1 MLCFQVT
8 FRKQGDNKAGIQ
20 FHMHLLLVEDD
31 NKMVN
36 ALKRGLEEENHRV
49 TVAQDGVSAAQIVEG
64 CDFDVIILD
73 VMLPGL
79 DGFGVAR
86 RLRQRHVQTPILM
99 LTAKD
104 TVPDITAGL
113 DAGADD
119 YLTKPFVF
127 AELLARIRALA
138 RRGPSHLATVL
149 KVGELTLDPSTR
161 EVRRGNREIKLTA
174 TEYRLLELL
183 MRHPGRPVSRS
194 AILNAVWGLG
204 EEIEDNTL
212 DAFVSLLRAKI
223 NRKSDRQLIHTI
235 RGFGYCL
242 RGGS

>member
-1 MLCFQVT
+1 
-8 FRKQGDNKAGIQ
+8 
-20 FHMHLLLVEDD
+20 MHLLLVEDD
-31 NKMVN
+31 SKMLN

-49 TVAQDGVSAAQIVEG
+49 TVARDGVSASEIAEF
-64 CDFDVIILD
+64 CNFDVVLLD

-79 DGFGVAR
+79 DGFEVAR
-86 RLRQRHVQTPILM
+86 RLRRHHVQTPILM

-104 TVPDITAGL
+104 AVPDITRGL
-113 DAGADD
+113 DVGADD

-138 RRGPSHLATVL
+138 RRGPAHLPTVL

-161 EVRRGNREIKLTA
+161 EVRRGSREIKLTA

-183 MRHPGRPVSRS
+183 MRHPGRGVSRS
-194 AILNAVWGLG
+194 AILTAVWGLG
-204 EEIEDNTL
+204 EEIEENTL
-212 DAFVSLLRAKI
+212 DAFVSLLRSKI
-223 NRKSDRQLIHTI
+223 NRKSERQLIHTI

-242 RGGS
+242 RGGSGC

>member
-1 MLCFQVT
+1 
-8 FRKQGDNKAGIQ
+8 
-20 FHMHLLLVEDD
+20 MHLLLVEDD
-31 NKMVN
+31 NKMVSV
-36 ALKRGLEEENHRV
+36 LKRGLEEENHRI
-49 TVAQDGVSAAQIVEG
+49 TVAQDGVSATEFVEG

-79 DGFGVAR
+79 DGFEVAR
-86 RLRQRHVQTPILM
+86 RLRRRRIQTPILM

-104 TVPDITAGL
+104 AVPDITMGL

-119 YLTKPFVF
+119 YLTKPFAF

-138 RRGPSHLATVL
+138 RRGPSHLPNIL

-161 EVRRGNREIKLTA
+161 QVRRGNREIKLTA

-183 MRHPGRPVSRS
+183 MRHPGRGVSR
-194 AILNAVWGLG
+194 ATILTAVWGLG
-204 EEIEDNTL
+204 EDIEENTL
-212 DAFVSLLRAKI
+212 DAFVSLLRAKV
-223 NRKSDRQLIHTI
+223 NKKSERQLIHTI

-242 RGGS
+242 RDGS

>member
-1 MLCFQVT
+1 
-8 FRKQGDNKAGIQ
+8 
-20 FHMHLLLVEDD
+20 
-31 NKMVN
+31 MVN

-49 TVAQDGVSAAQIVEG
+49 TVARDGVSASEIAEF
-64 CDFDVIILD
+64 CNFDVVLLD

-79 DGFGVAR
+79 DGFEVAR
-86 RLRQRHVQTPILM
+86 RLRRHHVQTPILM

-104 TVPDITAGL
+104 AVPDITRGL
-113 DAGADD
+113 DVGADD

-138 RRGPSHLATVL
+138 RRGPAHLPTVL

-161 EVRRGNREIKLTA
+161 EVRRGSREIKLTA

-183 MRHPGRPVSRS
+183 MRHPGRGVSRS
-194 AILNAVWGLG
+194 AILTAVWGLG
-204 EEIEDNTL
+204 EEIEENTL
-212 DAFVSLLRAKI
+212 DAFVSLLRSKI
-223 NRKSDRQLIHTI
+223 NRKSERQLIHTI

-242 RGGS
+242 RGGSGC

>member
-1 MLCFQVT
+1 
-8 FRKQGDNKAGIQ
+8 
-20 FHMHLLLVEDD
+20 
-31 NKMVN
+31 MVN
-36 ALKRGLEEENHRV
+36 VLKRGLEEENHRV
-49 TVAQDGVSAAQIVEG
+49 TVARDGVSASEIAEFSS
-64 CDFDVIILD
+64 FDVVLLD

-79 DGFGVAR
+79 DGFEVAR
-86 RLRQRHVQTPILM
+86 RLRRRHIQTPILM

-104 TVPDITAGL
+104 AVPDITTGL

-138 RRGPSHLATVL
+138 RRGPARLPTVL

-161 EVRRGNREIKLTA
+161 EVRRRNRVIKLTA

-183 MRHPGRPVSRS
+183 MRHPGRGVSRS
-194 AILNAVWGLG
+194 AILSAVWGLG
-204 EEIEDNTL
+204 EDIEENTL
-212 DAFVSLLRAKI
+212 DAFVSLLRSKI
-223 NRKSDRQLIHTI
+223 HRKSERQLIHTI

-242 RGGS
+242 RDGSGC

>member
-1 MLCFQVT
+1 
-8 FRKQGDNKAGIQ
+8 
-20 FHMHLLLVEDD
+20 MHLLLVQDD
-31 NKMVN
+31 TKMLTV
-36 ALKRGLEEENHRV
+36 LKRGLEEENHRV
-49 TVAQDGVSAAQIVEG
+49 TVARDGVSATEIAEF
-64 CDFDVIILD
+64 CNFDVVLLD

-79 DGFGVAR
+79 DGFEVAR
-86 RLRQRHVQTPILM
+86 RLRRRHVQTPILM

-104 TVPDITAGL
+104 AVPDITRGL

-138 RRGPSHLATVL
+138 RRGPAHLPTLL
-149 KVGELTLDPSTR
+149 KVGDLTLDPSTR

-183 MRHPGRPVSRS
+183 MRHPGRGLSRS
-194 AILNAVWGLG
+194 AILTAVWGLG
-204 EEIEDNTL
+204 EDIEENTL
-212 DAFVSLLRAKI
+212 DAFVSLLRSKI
-223 NRKSDRQLIHTI
+223 NGKSERQLIHTI

-242 RGGS
+242 RGGPGC

>member
-1 MLCFQVT
+1 
-8 FRKQGDNKAGIQ
+8 
-20 FHMHLLLVEDD
+20 MHLLLVEDD

-36 ALKRGLEEENHRV
+36 LLKRGLEEENHRV
-49 TVAQDGVSAAQIVEG
+49 TVAQDGASATEIVED

-79 DGFGVAR
+79 DGFEVAR
-86 RLRQRHVQTPILM
+86 RVRQRHIQTPILM

-104 TVPDITAGL
+104 TVPDITTGL

-138 RRGPSHLATVL
+138 RRGPAHLPTVL

-161 EVRRGNREIKLTA
+161 EVRRGNHEIKLTA
-174 TEYRLLELL
+174 TEYRLLELF
-183 MRHPGRPVSRS
+183 MRHPGRGVSRS
-194 AILNAVWGLG
+194 AILIAVWGLG
-204 EEIEDNTL
+204 EEIEENTL

-223 NRKSDRQLIHTI
+223 NKNSDRQLIHTI